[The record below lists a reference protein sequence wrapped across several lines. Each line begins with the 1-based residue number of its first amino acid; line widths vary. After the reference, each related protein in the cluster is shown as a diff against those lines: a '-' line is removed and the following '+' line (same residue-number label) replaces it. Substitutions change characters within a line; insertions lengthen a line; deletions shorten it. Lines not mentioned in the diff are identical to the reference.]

1 MYSQAV
7 QGDFFL
13 QMLACHAWSGEAA
26 NQAASYAMCTCCV
39 MQLACI
45 RSGVNIWLALN
56 ASRFAGGSPD
66 ISSHLESKDIF
77 TRANPLVI
85 ATDAG
90 VCDLFDYNSSLAVW
104 RCRQMFSHS
113 GASMICAGTGCA
125 TDIIQSPAKVSRP
138 EVAAHAQL
146 GSQRCYNLY
155 QLLCAV
161 FHAGLFQ
168 AWQSIQAW
176 QLRLAIKRPSCSTL
190 LPSPSHPI
198 QAQSLHYI
206 ETRAEVAVYLLP
218 ARPTIGYENGKLMAA
233 LRHDHGAGVLGCG
246 AGQLIGCSKQAA
258 MLEDFFLGEAALL
271 FEKTAWWV
279 SV

>member
-13 QMLACHAWSGEAA
+13 QMLACHAWGGATA
-26 NQAASYAMCTCCV
+26 NQPASYAMCTCCV

-56 ASRFAGGSPD
+56 TSRFAGGSPA
-66 ISSHLESKDIF
+66 ISNRLESQDIF
-77 TRANPLVI
+77 TRANPLAI
-85 ATDAG
+85 ATDAD
-90 VCDLFDYNSSLAVW
+90 VYDLFDHNSSLPVW

-113 GASMICAGTGCA
+113 GASMICAGAGCTA
-125 TDIIQSPAKVSRP
+125 DIIQSPAKVSRP
-138 EVAAHAQL
+138 EVATHAQL
-146 GSQRCYNLY
+146 GSQPGDNLY

-168 AWQSIQAW
+168 AWRRVQAW
-176 QLRLAIKRPSCSTL
+176 QLRLAIKRPACKTL

-198 QAQSLHYI
+198 QAQSLRYI

-218 ARPTIGYENGKLMAA
+218 APPAIGYENGKRRAA
-233 LRHDHGAGVLGCG
+233 SRHDLGAGVLGCG
-246 AGQLIGCSKQAA
+246 ASQSIGCSKQAA

-271 FEKTAWWV
+271 FEQTAWWV